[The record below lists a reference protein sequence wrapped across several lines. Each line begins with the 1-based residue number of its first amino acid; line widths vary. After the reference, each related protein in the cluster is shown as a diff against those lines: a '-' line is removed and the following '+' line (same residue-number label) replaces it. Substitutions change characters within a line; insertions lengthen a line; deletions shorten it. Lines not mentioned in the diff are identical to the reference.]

1 VKRVLLSV
9 VLLVFASSSSISQQ
23 ALQLHDQIW
32 GELRVALIDHK
43 TGRAVSARCYLT
55 DAFQHTWIPSGAI
68 TYLKPPE
75 HNFIAQTGFR
85 IELPPGGY
93 TLVVER
99 GPEYISERR
108 EINVPAG
115 ETLNEK
121 IELSRWTDMNA
132 LGWFSGDLHNHR
144 DWHEMPQILLSEDL
158 NLAPTLSTWVWE
170 FKPIL
175 GIPPAQGLAIRYAD
189 ATHVHSVFDTEIERL
204 GPGPGAI
211 CLIGLRSPV
220 QFRGYLLSPPSTQF
234 CELAHRQGGYV
245 DAEKI
250 TWRDSPVL
258 VALQQVDSVGLVYNS
273 FSPHGVEMG
282 WGVNPPEGSRD
293 AGPAGA
299 PLWAM
304 DIYYKFLNC
313 GFRLPVSAGTASG
326 VKPTPLGYD
335 RVYVHIREKF
345 TYPGWFEALKAGR
358 SFATNGPMLF
368 FTVNGQEPGS
378 EIRIPAASEGSERLV
393 KLKAEASSANEL
405 ERLEIIWKGEVIK
418 SVTAPPHSHHL
429 QANSDVPVNGSGW
442 FAARAFEKPTV
453 TVRFAHTSPVYV
465 HAGVDRGV
473 VPADAR
479 FFISWLDHEIKTY
492 EDSPDFRSPADRDA
506 ILATF
511 RKARD
516 VYERLA
522 QGPSVQG
529 TIRGNR

>member
-1 VKRVLLSV
+1 LLSI
-9 VLLVFASSSSISQQ
+9 VLLVFASSPSISQQ
-23 ALQLHDQIW
+23 ALPLHDQIW
-32 GELRVALIDHK
+32 GELRVALIDHN

-55 DAFQHTWIPSGAI
+55 DASQQSWIPSGAI

-85 IELPPGGY
+85 IELPPGSY
-93 TLVVER
+93 RLVVEK
-99 GPEYISERR
+99 GPEYLSERR
-108 EINVPAG
+108 EIKVPAG

-170 FKPIL
+170 FRPIL
-175 GIPPAQGLAIRYAD
+175 GISLAKGPAIRYAD
-189 ATHVHSVFDTEIERL
+189 ATHAYSVFDTEIERL
-204 GPGPGAI
+204 GPGPGAV

-220 QFRGYLLSPPSTQF
+220 QFHGYLLSPPSTQF

-258 VALQQVDSVGLVYNS
+258 IALQQVDSVGLVYNS

-282 WGVNPPEGSRD
+282 WGVNPPEGSVE

-299 PLWAM
+299 PLWAL

-335 RVYVHIREKF
+335 RVYVHMPQKF

-378 EIRIPAASEGSERLV
+378 EIRIPEASGGSERLV

-418 SVTAPPHSHHL
+418 SVTAPPHSRRL
-429 QANSDVPVNGSGW
+429 QVNFDVQMNGSGW
-442 FAARAFEKPTV
+442 FAARAFEQPTAS
-453 TVRFAHTSPVYV
+453 VRFAHTSPVYIRV
-465 HAGVDRGV
+465 GSDRGV
-473 VPADAR
+473 VPADAQ
-479 FFISWLDHEIKTY
+479 FFISWLDREIKSY
-492 EDSPDFRSPADRDA
+492 EGSPDFRSPADRDA

-511 RKARD
+511 RSARD

-522 QGPSVQG
+522 QHPDAQ
-529 TIRGNR
+529 